1 MSKKRVLCTIA
12 GQEMVD
18 SSDTEDDDI
27 SDSEI
32 LNANKKQRV
41 EVNEDEEEVDS
52 EEESKKNRGESSI
65 SNDPQ
70 AATNLKKVHKIKI
83 SKKDA
88 TKVVL
93 KGGERKKKES
103 ATYFVADLLPVT
115 YNIYFFWFK
124 KISSI
129 IYIYID

>member
-1 MSKKRVLCTIA
+1 
-12 GQEMVD
+12 MVD
-18 SSDTEDDDI
+18 SSDTEDDDDI

-32 LNANKKQRV
+32 LSANKKQRV
-41 EVNEDEEEVDS
+41 EVNEDEEEGDS

-103 ATYFVADLLPVT
+103 AKNEDVSEEKGKTLME
-115 YNIYFFWFK
+115 
-124 KISSI
+124 
-129 IYIYID
+129 